1 MHAYMNHE
9 HEGKKGQIFEEL
21 TETFSLSLPA
31 WRFLSLS
38 LSETN
43 TPELHEPLDRPCATN
58 E

>member
-1 MHAYMNHE
+1 MNHE